1 MFCPVC
7 KGEFREGFTHC
18 DNCNVDLVEDLNNI
32 TTKIE
37 GEFLLCPQCHAEF
50 HEGETVCPDCGLK
63 TIRAVIDKND
73 EYVFLEEPV
82 FEQVSDTRQFNNLW
96 RHYCE
101 IEPSEAVTV
110 LESMDGEML
119 KQVMDLLD
127 QNDIN
132 FMFVEP
138 NEAASTLGSIFGVNS
153 PLG

>member
-37 GEFLLCPQCHAEF
+37 GEFWLCPQCNAEF

-82 FEQVSDTRQFNNLW
+82 IEQEDNAVQFNNLW
-96 RHYCE
+96 RH
-101 IEPSEAVTV
+101 
-110 LESMDGEML
+110 
-119 KQVMDLLD
+119 
-127 QNDIN
+127 
-132 FMFVEP
+132 
-138 NEAASTLGSIFGVNS
+138 
-153 PLG
+153 